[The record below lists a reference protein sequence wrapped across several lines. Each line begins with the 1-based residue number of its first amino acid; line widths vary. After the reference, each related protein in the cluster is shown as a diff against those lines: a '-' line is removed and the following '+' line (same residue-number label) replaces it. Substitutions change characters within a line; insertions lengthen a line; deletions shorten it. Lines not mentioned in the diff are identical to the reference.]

1 MKLLLD
7 WVHQKLSTLPTLKN
21 LNVLLRNILIIGNI
35 QSKLNNLL
43 NSSLISNFC
52 EQSKQDIIRHIRP
65 YELMLWWICRKFL

>member
-35 QSKLNNLL
+35 QSKLNNLF
-43 NSSLISNFC
+43 NSSLISNLC
-52 EQSKQDIIRHIRP
+52 EQSKQDIISHIRP
-65 YELMLWWICRKFL
+65 CELMLWWICRKFL